1 MAGTVTTTTADV
13 LVIGGGLMGLA
24 SSLEL
29 ARHGA
34 DVICIEA
41 DHFGGQQSTQNW
53 GFVRKQGRGLA
64 EVPLMLDSIKRWST
78 LGDDLDFDIQWMQGG
93 NIAVFDTDAQEQ
105 GYRAWLESTSELS
118 LDSAFVGQG
127 QVSDVVHGWTRNI
140 RGAMFSPSDGHSD
153 PAAVVEGYLRA
164 CRAAGVRLV
173 QGVEAVSLV
182 TRGSAV
188 VGARSVG
195 ETFLARH
202 TVVANGS
209 RARRLLDTIG
219 LDFPQSF
226 VAGTVALT
234 TPVERF
240 TDATVWGPGYAFR
253 QRRDGRIVCSRG
265 GGGVVRLTPDTIA
278 QAPKFLGAFRR
289 NWQRFAVRPSTRLLS
304 DLPLAAKGLSG
315 LRASDLPVVKV
326 RSSEPPRAM
335 KELQATVQAAR
346 SARVEH
352 AWAGLIDSTPD
363 GIPVI
368 DGSPGPEGLTLATG
382 FSGHGYGLVPTVGA
396 VVRELVTAGSSQF
409 DLSPFRLERFARKD
423 YIAPDAVL

>member
-1 MAGTVTTTTADV
+1 
-13 LVIGGGLMGLA
+13 MGLA

-29 ARHGA
+29 TRQGA

-41 DHFGGQQSTQNW
+41 EHFGGHQSTQNW

-64 EVPLMLDSIKRWST
+64 EVPLMLDAIRRWSALSDE
-78 LGDDLDFDIQWMQGG
+78 LGFDIQWTQGG
-93 NIAVFDTDAQEQ
+93 NVAVFDTEAQER
-105 GYRAWLESTSELS
+105 GYRRWLQSTDDLHVDSSFIRQDEL
-118 LDSAFVGQG
+118 AEI
-127 QVSDVVHGWTRNI
+127 VHGWTREI
-140 RGAMFSPSDGHSD
+140 RGAMFSPTDGHAE
-153 PAAVVEGYLRA
+153 PAAVVEGYLHA
-164 CRAAGVRLV
+164 CREAGVRLV
-173 QGVEAVSLV
+173 QNVEALSLI
-182 TRGSAV
+182 TRGGTV
-188 VGARSVG
+188 VGAKSPEMTV
-195 ETFLARH
+195 LASK

-209 RARRLLDTIG
+209 QARMLLASIG

-253 QRRDGRIVCSRG
+253 QRQDGRIVCSRG

-289 NWQRFAVRPSTRLLS
+289 NRKRFAVRPSSRLIS
-304 DLPLAAKGLSG
+304 DLPLAFEGLPG
-315 LRASDLPVVKV
+315 LR
-326 RSSEPPRAM
+326 RSSLPALRVRRSDPARAVR
-335 KELQATVQAAR
+335 ELQSTVKAAR
-346 SARVEH
+346 SARLEH

-368 DGSPGPEGLTLATG
+368 DGNPGPEGLILATG

-396 VVRELVTAGSSQF
+396 IVGQLVTTGASQF
-409 DLSPFRLERFARKD
+409 DLTSFRLERFARKD
-423 YIAPDAVL
+423 YVAPDAVL